1 MEKKD
6 GKNHSPG
13 GRRTKDEGV
22 LSWPDYEKRQ
32 QLLEHAARMR
42 KSQTDAEGLLWGI
55 LRGRRFLGLKFRRQ
69 HTINGFIV
77 DFYCNERRLA
87 IELDGGG
94 HNDSA
99 KERSDFLRTESLRRS
114 GISVIRFWN
123 NDVFNNIEA
132 VLERLFEELK
142 D

>member
-6 GKNHSPG
+6 GKNPSPA

-22 LSWPDYEKRQ
+22 LSWPDYGKRQ

-42 KSQTDAEGLLWGI
+42 KSRTDAEGLLWGI

-69 HTINGFIV
+69 HTINSFIV
-77 DFYCNERRLA
+77 DFYCHEKLFA

>member
-6 GKNHSPG
+6 GKNPSPG

-77 DFYCNERRLA
+77 DFYCNEKHLA

-99 KERSDFLRTESLRRS
+99 KERSDSLRTESLGKN
-114 GISVIRFWN
+114 GIRVARFWN
-123 NDVFNNIEA
+123 NDIFNNIEA
-132 VLERLFEELK
+132 VLEKLFEELK

>member
-6 GKNHSPG
+6 GKNPSPG

-32 QLLEHAARMR
+32 QLLEHAAKMR

-99 KERSDFLRTESLRRS
+99 KERSDFLRTESLRKN
-114 GISVIRFWN
+114 GIRVIRFWN

-132 VLERLFEELK
+132 VLEKFFEELK

>member
-1 MEKKD
+1 MEKRD
-6 GKNHSPG
+6 EENPSPA

-77 DFYCNERRLA
+77 DFYCNEKHLA

-99 KERSDFLRTESLRRS
+99 KERSDSLRTESLRKN
-114 GISVIRFWN
+114 GIRVARFWN
-123 NDVFNNIEA
+123 NDIFNNIEA
-132 VLERLFEELK
+132 VLEKLFEELK